1 MNLNGL
7 ARSLAQAGLI
17 ETEKAQQAMEI
28 AKNEKAS
35 FITIAV
41 AKSFIDPLK
50 VAIFASTEFGLPL
63 LDLDAFDT
71 ELLAKDIVSNDLVE
85 KHRVLPY

>member
-17 ETEKAQQAMEI
+17 KTEHAQQALEI
-28 AKNEKAS
+28 AKSEKSS

-41 AKSFIDPLK
+41 QK
-50 VAIFASTEFGLPL
+50 G
-63 LDLDAFDT
+63 
-71 ELLAKDIVSNDLVE
+71 
-85 KHRVLPY
+85 